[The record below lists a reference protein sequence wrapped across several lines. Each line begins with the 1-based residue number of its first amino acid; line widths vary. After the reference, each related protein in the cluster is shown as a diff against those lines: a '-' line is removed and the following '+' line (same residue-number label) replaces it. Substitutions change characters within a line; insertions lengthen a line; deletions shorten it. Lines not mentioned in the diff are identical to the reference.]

1 MLKVKNMNIGTI
13 NLATTRL
20 SKAASS
26 HAEDTRVFPLDDA
39 RIVADIEL
47 KFKSLTLTMR
57 HEELLNLKTDRFIEI
72 QIDKLKS
79 MLERLEIQFDP
90 SVDPFAAMVDKKS
103 MSAAEMINSH
113 SPNSR
118 SIEVSLIPELVLTVS
133 KYEFFKKLRSTKP
146 ELFSQAEVAMSDY
159 ARKHR
164 LALRLTSNAFLS
176 DEEKDKRNRKE
187 KREANFE
194 LLRKFTSDPDKIEY

>member
-1 MLKVKNMNIGTI
+1 MNIGTI
-13 NLATTRL
+13 NLATSRL
-20 SKAASS
+20 SKASSS
-26 HAEDTRVFPLDDA
+26 HAADIRVFLLDDS
-39 RIVADIEL
+39 RTVADIEL
-47 KFKSLTLTMR
+47 KFKLLTMTMR
-57 HEELLNLKTDRFIEI
+57 HEDLLNLKTDRFIEI

-79 MLERLEIQFDP
+79 ALEGLEIQFDP
-90 SVDPFAAMVDKKS
+90 SVDPFAAMVEKKS
-103 MSAAEMINSH
+103 MNAAEMVNTH
-113 SPNSR
+113 GPNSR

-133 KYEFFKKLRSTKP
+133 KYEFFKKLRRTKP
-146 ELFSQAEVAMSDY
+146 ELFSQAEAAMSDY

-176 DEEKDKRNRKE
+176 DEEKDKKKRKE